1 MLTADFS
8 EEGKTESVMENT
20 KYAKIPTA
28 GAHTVK
34 PKPAYDFVKR
44 VLDIACSLIALILLS
59 PVFLILA
66 ILVKTTSEGPVFFA
80 HRRVGRGG
88 KEIKIYKFRSMV
100 TNAEELIKQF
110 TPEQKAEYEK
120 NFKLENDPRITKIG
134 SFMRKTSLDE
144 LPQLINILKGDISVV
159 GPRPV
164 MDVET
169 RIYGNY
175 RDMLLSV
182 KPGLTGF
189 WAANGRS
196 ATSYKRR
203 RAMEIYYVKNRSLLL
218 DAKIIFK
225 TFISVFKG
233 EGAV

>member
-1 MLTADFS
+1 
-8 EEGKTESVMENT
+8 MEKANINDTSKAAASNT
-20 KYAKIPTA
+20 
-28 GAHTVK
+28 HSVK
-34 PKPAYDFVKR
+34 PKPIYDFVKR
-44 VLDIACSLIALILLS
+44 VFDIVCSLIGLIVLS
-59 PVFLILA
+59 PVFIILSILI
-66 ILVKTTSEGPVFFA
+66 KTTSEGPAFFA
-80 HRRVGRGG
+80 HKRVGKGG
-88 KEIKIYKFRSMV
+88 KTIKIYKFRSMV

-120 NFKLENDPRITKIG
+120 NFKLENDPRVTKVG
-134 SFMRKTSLDE
+134 KFMRKTSLDE

-169 RIYGNY
+169 KIYGNY

-196 ATSYKRR
+196 TTTYTRR
-203 RAMEIYYVKNRSLLL
+203 RAMEIYYVKNRSVLL
-218 DAKIIFK
+218 DLKIIFK
-225 TFISVFKG
+225 TFISVFKRV
-233 EGAV
+233 GAV

>member
-1 MLTADFS
+1 
-8 EEGKTESVMENT
+8 MENINF
-20 KYAKIPTA
+20 AKNPPSC
-28 GAHTVK
+28 AHMVK

-44 VLDIACSLIALILLS
+44 VLDIVCSLIALILLS
-59 PVFLILA
+59 PAFLILA

-134 SFMRKTSLDE
+134 GFMRKTSLDE
-144 LPQLINILKGDISVV
+144 LPQLINILKGDLSIV

>member
-1 MLTADFS
+1 M
-8 EEGKTESVMENT
+8 ES
-20 KYAKIPTA
+20 AKSKSINKSASPSGHA
-28 GAHTVK
+28 IKKK
-34 PKPAYDFVKR
+34 PVYDFFKR
-44 VLDIACSLIALILLS
+44 IFDIVCSLVALIILS
-59 PVFLILA
+59 PVFLIMA

-80 HRRVGRGG
+80 HKRVGKNG

-120 NFKLENDPRITKIG
+120 NFKLENDPRITKVG
-134 SFMRKTSLDE
+134 KFMRKTSLDE
-144 LPQLINILKGDISVV
+144 LPQLLNILKGDISIV

-164 MDVET
+164 TEVET
-169 RIYGNY
+169 EIYGNY

-196 ATSYKRR
+196 DTTYTRR
-203 RAMEIYYVKNRSLLL
+203 RAMEIYYVKNRSLWL
-218 DAKIIFK
+218 DIKIIFK
-225 TFISVFKG
+225 TFVSVFKG

>member
-1 MLTADFS
+1 M
-8 EEGKTESVMENT
+8 ESVMENT
-20 KYAKIPTA
+20 KFAKNPPSS
-28 GAHTVK
+28 AHTVK
-34 PKPAYDFVKR
+34 PKPAFDFVKR
-44 VLDIACSLIALILLS
+44 VLDIVCSLIALILLS
-59 PVFLILA
+59 PAFLILA
-66 ILVKTTSEGPVFFA
+66 ILVKATSEGPVFFA
-80 HRRVGRGG
+80 HRRVGKGG

-144 LPQLINILKGDISVV
+144 LPQLINILKGDLSIV

-203 RAMEIYYVKNRSLLL
+203 RAMEIYYVKNRSLLF